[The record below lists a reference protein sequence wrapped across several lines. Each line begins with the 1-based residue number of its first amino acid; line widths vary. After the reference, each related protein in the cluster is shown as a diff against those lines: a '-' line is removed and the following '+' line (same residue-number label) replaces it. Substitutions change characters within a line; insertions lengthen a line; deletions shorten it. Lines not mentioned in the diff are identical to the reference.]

1 MRVVVQVE
9 PGFEWRD
16 GLHGPVQRWHVWVE
30 DLDTDQV
37 YHTELWSL
45 NKRMIREGDI
55 TLSNGEISLQ
65 NHALKGPSATAQ
77 INSRTSLSAA
87 TTETTIAIDAGSN
100 GATDYVMTVN
110 GPVSAP
116 TMSIRGR

>member
-1 MRVVVQVE
+1 
-9 PGFEWRD
+9 
-16 GLHGPVQRWHVWVE
+16 
-30 DLDTDQV
+30 
-37 YHTELWSL
+37 
-45 NKRMIREGDI
+45 
-55 TLSNGEISLQ
+55 
-65 NHALKGPSATAQ
+65 LKGPSATAQ

-87 TTETTIAIDAGSN
+87 TTETTIAIDSGSN